1 MNADVTPPR
10 FRDALHWSELGMAC
24 FIAAAI
30 TTVVIFLPAYS
41 EASLNPLSV
50 ILRFTF
56 SAAPFL
62 LTLVTYKKLVKPLRA
77 GRLPGNIRRWS
88 MLLTPMGIFGCV
100 VGVYVLAH
108 ADEKIRALVRTV

>member
-1 MNADVTPPR
+1 MSTDAIPPG

-30 TTVVIFLPAYS
+30 TVIVFLSAS
-41 EASLNPLSV
+41 AGASLNPLSLA
-50 ILRFTF
+50 LRSTF

-62 LTLVTYKKLVKPLRA
+62 LTLVTYEKLVRPLRA
-77 GRLPGNIRRWS
+77 GRLPRNIRKWS
-88 MLLTPMGIFGCV
+88 MLLTPMGVFGCV
-100 VGVYVLAH
+100 VGIYLLAH

>member
-1 MNADVTPPR
+1 MNADVIPSG

-30 TTVVIFLPAYS
+30 TTVVIFLPVYS
-41 EASLNPLSV
+41 EASLNPLSLA
-50 ILRFTF
+50 LRSTF

-62 LTLVTYKKLVKPLRA
+62 LTWVTYEKLVKPLRA
-77 GRLPGNIRRWS
+77 GRLPRNTLKWS

-100 VGVYVLAH
+100 VGIYVLAH